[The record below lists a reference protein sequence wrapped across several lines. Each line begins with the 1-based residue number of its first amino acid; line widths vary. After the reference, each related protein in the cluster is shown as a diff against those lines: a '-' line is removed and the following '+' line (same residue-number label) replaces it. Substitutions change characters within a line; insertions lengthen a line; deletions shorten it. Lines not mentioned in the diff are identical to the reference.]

1 MKFPTRAL
9 APACTLALLL
19 VQASAALA
27 AVSPLSV
34 SGNKILAG
42 GQPASFSGNSLFWS
56 NTGWG
61 GDKFYNG
68 SVVAWLKNDWKS
80 RIVRVAMGVDEAN
93 GYLSDPAGNKARVKA
108 VIEAAIANDM
118 YVIIDWH
125 THHAESYQPQ
135 AIAFFQEM
143 ATTYGKYN
151 NVIYEVYN
159 EPLQISWSGTI
170 KPYAQ
175 AVANAIRAI
184 DPRNLII
191 VGTPTWSQDV
201 DVASTDKLVGSNIA
215 YTLHFYAASHGQSL
229 RDKAQVALN
238 NGAALFV
245 TEWGS
250 VQASG
255 DGAVDANQTAAWVSF
270 MKANGISNA
279 NWALNDKSE
288 GASALTP
295 GASTQGGWSA
305 SQLTPSGT
313 LAKQI
318 ISTWPSATPVVDNCS
333 YAALPARVRAE
344 TYCQMSGVQTEPTSD
359 TGGGS
364 NVGYIDAGDWMSYTV
379 NVPSAATYTVQY
391 RVASANGGGLF
402 QLERG
407 GGGATYGSLA
417 VPATGGWQN
426 WTTISHNVA
435 LPAGKQTIALRAIQG
450 GFNVNWLDINLAS
463 NPNPAALTVQA
474 ETYDYMNGVQV
485 EPTTD
490 SGGGQDVGYID
501 AGDWLSYPT
510 VNIPSS
516 GTYLVELRV
525 ASLNGGGRL
534 SFEEA
539 GGATVYG
546 VAAIPATGGW
556 QNWVTVQQ
564 QVQLT
569 AGSHRFGIGVPA
581 GGWNLNWYRITKV
594 Q

>member
-1 MKFPTRAL
+1 MKFPLRAL
-9 APACTLALLL
+9 GPACAIALLIA
-19 VQASAALA
+19 QAGNALA

-34 SGNKILAG
+34 SGNRILAG

-61 GDKFYNG
+61 GDKYYNAD
-68 SVVAWLKNDWKS
+68 VVAWLKNDWKS
-80 RIVRVAMGVDEAN
+80 KIVRVAMGVDEAN
-93 GYLSDPAGNKARVKA
+93 GYLADPAGNKARVKA
-108 VIEAAIANDM
+108 VIDAAIANDM

-125 THHAESYQPQ
+125 THHAESYQAQ

-143 ATTYGKYN
+143 ASTYGKYN

-201 DVASTDKLVGSNIA
+201 DVASTDKLAGTNIA

-295 GASTQGGWSA
+295 GASAHGGWSA
-305 SQLTPSGT
+305 GQLTASGA
-313 LAKQI
+313 LARQI
-318 ISTWPSATPVVDNCS
+318 ISTWPGSTPVVDNCS
-333 YAALPARVRAE
+333 YAAIPGRVPAQAW
-344 TYCQMSGVQTEPTSD
+344 CQMSGVQAEPTTD
-359 TGGGS
+359 AGGG
-364 NVGYIDAGDWMSYTV
+364 NDVGYIDAGDWMTYTV
-379 NVPSAATYTVQY
+379 NVPGAATYTIQY
-391 RVASANGGGLF
+391 RVASANGGGLL

-450 GFNVNWLDINLAS
+450 GFNVNWLDINPAT

-474 ETYDYMNGVQV
+474 EAYDYMSGVQV

-490 SGGGQDVGYID
+490 SGGGQDVGYVD
-501 AGDWLSYPT
+501 AGDWMSYPA

-516 GTYLVELRV
+516 GTYLV
-525 ASLNGGGRL
+525 
-534 SFEEA
+534 
-539 GGATVYG
+539 
-546 VAAIPATGGW
+546 
-556 QNWVTVQQ
+556 
-564 QVQLT
+564 
-569 AGSHRFGIGVPA
+569 
-581 GGWNLNWYRITKV
+581 
-594 Q
+594 

>member
-1 MKFPTRAL
+1 MNTPIRAL
-9 APACTLALLL
+9 AQACALSVLLA
-19 VQASAALA
+19 QAGTALA

-61 GDKFYNG
+61 GDKFYNA
-68 SVVAWLKNDWKS
+68 SVVSWLKNDWKS
-80 RIVRVAMGVDEAN
+80 KVVRVAMGVDETN
-93 GYLSDPAGNKARVKA
+93 GYLADPAANKARVKA
-108 VIEAAIANDM
+108 VIDAAIANDM

-125 THHAESYQPQ
+125 SHHAESYQAQ

-143 ATTYGKYN
+143 ASTYGSYN

-159 EPLQISWSGTI
+159 EPLQVSWSGTI

-184 DPRNLII
+184 DARNLII
-191 VGTPTWSQDV
+191 VGTPNWSQDV
-201 DVASTDKLVGSNIA
+201 DVASTDKLSGSNIA

-229 RDKAQVALN
+229 RDKAQTALN

-255 DGAVDANQTAAWVSF
+255 DGAVDAGQTAAWVAF
-270 MKANGISNA
+270 MQANGISNA
-279 NWALNDKSE
+279 NWSLNDKAEGSSAVVP
-288 GASALTP
+288 GASAT
-295 GASTQGGWSA
+295 GGWSA
-305 SQLTPSGT
+305 GQLTASGT
-313 LAKQI
+313 LARQI
-318 ISTWPSATPVVDNCS
+318 VSSWPGSTPVGTPCTYV
-333 YAALPARVRAE
+333 AVPAVVRAQA
-344 TYCQMSGVQTEPTSD
+344 YCQMSGVQAEATSD

-364 NVGYIDAGDWMSYTV
+364 DVGYIDAGDWMTYTV
-379 NVPSAATYTVQY
+379 NVPSAATYTVKY
-391 RVASANGGGLF
+391 RVASLNGGGLI

-426 WTTISHNVA
+426 WTTITHDVA
-435 LPAGKQTIALRAIQG
+435 LPAGKQIIAVRALQG
-450 GFNVNWLDINLAS
+450 GFNVNWLDINLAGS
-463 NPNPAALTVQA
+463 PAPGALTVQA
-474 ETYDYMNGVQV
+474 EGYDYMSGVQV
-485 EPTTD
+485 ESTTD

-501 AGDWLSYPT
+501 TGDWLSYPA
-510 VNIPSS
+510 VNIPSA
-516 GTYLVELRV
+516 GTYLVEFRV
-525 ASLNGGGRL
+525 ASLAGGGRL

-539 GGATVYG
+539 GGTAVYG
-546 VAAIPATGGW
+546 VASIPATGGW

-581 GGWNLNWYRITKV
+581 GGWNLNWYRISKL